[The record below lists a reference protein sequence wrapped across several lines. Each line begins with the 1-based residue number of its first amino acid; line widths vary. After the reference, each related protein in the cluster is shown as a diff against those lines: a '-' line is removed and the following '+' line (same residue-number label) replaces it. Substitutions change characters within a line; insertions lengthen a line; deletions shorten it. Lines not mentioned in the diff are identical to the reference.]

1 MKTTRVSSWG
11 SLLAVA
17 CLAGCGGE
25 GATAPTQLTSPWL
38 AMSGRGGEA
47 RSATRVLAE
56 DTLELAGALHGALV
70 EPDTN
75 LLFSPHAITAAL
87 GMVQLGARGRT
98 ADQIARAAHFS
109 LPPHELPLA
118 FAAQRK
124 ALARLEGGPSD
135 KITLAQ
141 ANALW
146 GAEGLGLLSAYQT
159 GLSMGFDGAW
169 HAAPFAASPGD
180 ARARINRWVAE
191 RTGGRIQDLV
201 PAEAVTADTRLMLT
215 SALYL
220 AAPWA
225 RPFPRH
231 AVRDG
236 PFFTVHGPQ
245 TVAMMRLHLRA
256 AYGASAD
263 FQAVELPYDGGSLSF
278 MLLVPHDP
286 DGDALDRLDGPE
298 LRRLVAG
305 LAPRDVEVALPRFKA
320 SVACDLREALARLG
334 VRDAFDAGAAN
345 FEGINGGR
353 DLFIGNIQ
361 HRATIEVNEAGTHAA
376 AAVAVGIM
384 PTSLPTDMATVV
396 ADRPFAF
403 LIRDS
408 VSGALLFMGRI
419 VHPNG

>member
-1 MKTTRVSSWG
+1 M
-11 SLLAVA
+11 VA
-17 CLAGCGGE
+17 CLAGCGAEGE
-25 GATAPTQLTSPWL
+25 AVPAQLPAPWL
-38 AMSGRGGEA
+38 AMAGRGNEA

-75 LLFSPHAITAAL
+75 LLFSPHAISAAL
-87 GMVQLGARGRT
+87 GMVQLGAGGHT
-98 ADQIARAAHFS
+98 AEEIARAAHFS
-109 LPPHELPLA
+109 LSPRELPLA

-135 KITLAQ
+135 RVTLTQ

-146 GAEGLGLLSAYQT
+146 GADGLGLLPAYRT
-159 GLSMGFDGAW
+159 SLGMGFDGAW
-169 HAAPFAASPGD
+169 HAAPFATSPAE
-180 ARARINRWVAE
+180 ARASINGWVAE

-201 PAEAVTADTRLMLT
+201 PPEAITADTRLMLT

-231 AVRDG
+231 AVRER
-236 PFFTVHGPQ
+236 PFYAARGPQ
-245 TVAMMRLHLRA
+245 TAPMMSLHMRA

-278 MLLVPHDP
+278 VLLVPHDR
-286 DGDALDRLDGPE
+286 DGQALDRLDGAE
-298 LRRLVAG
+298 LRRLVGA
-305 LAPRDVEVALPRFKA
+305 LAPREVRVALPRFRA
-320 SVACDLREALARLG
+320 SVACDLREALGRLG
-334 VRDAFDAGAAN
+334 VHDAFDAAAAN
-345 FEGINGGR
+345 FEGISGGR
-353 DLFIGNIQ
+353 GLFISNVQ
-361 HRATIEVNEAGTHAA
+361 HRATVEVTEAGTHAA

-384 PTSLPTDMATVV
+384 PTSLPTDPATVE
-396 ADRPFAF
+396 ADHPFAF

-419 VHPNG
+419 AQPNG